1 MKLKKYWKTVF
12 SAMTGSPGRFWSIV
26 CLLALGSATLFG
38 LKVTGPN
45 LESAGQQ
52 VVQEQKMAD
61 FQVMS
66 IWAFPRATKMN

>member
-52 VVQEQKMAD
+52 VVQE
-61 FQVMS
+61 
-66 IWAFPRATKMN
+66 

>member
-12 SAMTGSPGRFWSIV
+12 LAMTGSPGRFWSIV

-52 VVQEQKMAD
+52 VVQSKNGRLSSRVEFGL
-61 FQVMS
+61 FQER
-66 IWAFPRATKMN
+66 PN